1 MPWRSPRWLGD
12 KSAQTTGRVGS
23 HCLCPPLPQT
33 RCTAGDCGV
42 ALHDIPGDLASAT
55 QVCLHLTGWRAA
67 NTIADD
73 RRFDKVAATYEAVAN
88 AAEHSYPAAPEHSHQ
103 NTIMTTDLPGTAIAM
118 HWQFDS

>member
-1 MPWRSPRWLGD
+1 M
-12 KSAQTTGRVGS
+12 
-23 HCLCPPLPQT
+23 PPLYPRRGARPAT
-33 RCTAGDCGV
+33 AGSRCTTF
-42 ALHDIPGDLASAT
+42 PAT
-55 QVCLHLTGWRAA
+55 SPAPHRYALHLTGWRAA